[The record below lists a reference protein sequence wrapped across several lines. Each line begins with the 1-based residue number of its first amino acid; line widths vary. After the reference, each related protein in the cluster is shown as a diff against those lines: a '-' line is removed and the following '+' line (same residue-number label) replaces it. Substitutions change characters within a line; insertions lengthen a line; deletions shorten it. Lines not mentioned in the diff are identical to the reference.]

1 MFANPIDITI
11 IVGYFV
17 AMLAIGIWQG
27 RGKRDSS
34 GQYFFSRGMLPWW
47 AIGMAYVASGM
58 NAEQLVGQNGI
69 GYRHGLVMVN
79 WYYTIVPVVYTALI
93 FVFFPIYLRNNVR
106 TMPEFLGRRFS
117 QANQDVFALLLLL
130 SYIFLNLP
138 VVFYGGAKVLQI
150 IFPVPVPDLE
160 LAGLAVNGS
169 LLFWLVVLALV
180 AGIYTAYGGMS
191 SMVYT
196 AVVQFALIFIAGF
209 VVFFLGYIQLPNG
222 WQDVVDNDPG
232 GFRLIQPMDHDLIP
246 WQSILLTL
254 FGLHLFYSCMNQAL
268 VQRGFGARTEW
279 DVRIAII
286 LVGFFVFLR
295 PFIEIFPGM
304 IARALAANGHPNLA
318 MEGQA
323 IDEIFPLIIRELVPT
338 GGLRGLVLVGIL
350 SAIMSTIAAFL
361 NSISTLITFD
371 VYRKWIRPDATEKQL
386 VRVGLV
392 ATVALMLFS
401 VFYSPVIEHLGGIFI
416 YFQAAASYL
425 AVPIATVFLFG
436 IFWRRST
443 PVAALTVLL
452 AGIPMGIVV
461 AVLLG
466 AIPLTDHYPSLQGF
480 LPILPAH
487 IIESY
492 SLDNFF
498 VEAGITQILCS
509 LVMVAVSVFTVP
521 RPADEV
527 RSLMWSKDM
536 IRLPKGE
543 PSRPFFQSVGF
554 WWAVFVISDV
564 AVIAYLW

>member
-1 MFANPIDITI
+1 MFAHPIDITI

-17 AMLAIGIWQG
+17 LMLGIGIWQG
-27 RGKRDSS
+27 RGKQGST
-34 GQYFFSRGMLPWW
+34 GQYFFSKGMLPWW

-58 NAEQLVGQNGI
+58 NAEQLVGQNGV
-69 GYRHGLVMVN
+69 GYKHGLVMVN

-117 QANQDVFALLLLL
+117 QANQDVFAFLLLL
-130 SYIFLNLP
+130 SYIFLSLP
-138 VVFYGGAKVLQI
+138 VVFYGGAKVLQV

-169 LLFWLVVLALV
+169 LMFWLVVLALV

-191 SMVYT
+191 SMIYT
-196 AVVQFALIFIAGF
+196 AVVQFVLILAAGS

-222 WQDVVDNDPG
+222 WQDVVANDPG
-232 GFRLIQPMDHDLIP
+232 GFHLIQPTDHELIP

-279 DVRIAII
+279 DVRIAVI

-304 IARALAANGHPNLA
+304 IARALAANGYENFN
-318 MEGQA
+318 MEHQA
-323 IDEIFPLIIRELVPT
+323 VDAIFPLIIRELVPT

-350 SAIMSTIAAFL
+350 SAIMSTIAALL

-371 VYRKWIRPDATEKQL
+371 VYRKWVRPDATDKQL

-392 ATVALMLFS
+392 ATAVLMLFS
-401 VFYSPVIEHLGGIFI
+401 VLYSPVIEHLGGIFI

-443 PVAALTVLL
+443 PAAALTVLL
-452 AGIPMGIVV
+452 AGIPMGVVV

-466 AIPLTDHYPSLQGF
+466 AIPLADLCPALKGV
-480 LPILPAH
+480 LPILPSH
-487 IIESY
+487 IIDAY

-498 VEAGITQILCS
+498 VEAGITQILVS
-509 LVMVAVSVFTVP
+509 LLMIGVSLFTVP
-521 RPADEV
+521 RPLAEV
-527 RSLMWSKDM
+527 KSLMWSKDL

-543 PSRPFFQSVGF
+543 PERPFFQSVGF
-554 WWAVFVISDV
+554 WWVLFIVFYAV
-564 AVIAYLW
+564 VIAYLW